1 MSVRR
6 IEIARAAWG
15 GSMLFAP
22 RWTLETLHR
31 IEVDRKSLVIARI
44 LGARQLA
51 QAVLSGVHPS
61 PEVLAMGV
69 WVDVAH
75 AASALGL
82 AAADRHRAS
91 ASLTDAAVASLWA
104 GFGWL
109 DLRHGSVPPPLH
121 DHRRDALAWWVLARV
136 PGGAPL
142 RERVRAQRERRS

>member
-1 MSVRR
+1 MSLRK

-22 RWTLETLHR
+22 WWTLETLHR

-44 LGARQLA
+44 LGARQLT

-75 AASALGL
+75 AVSALGL
-82 AAADRHRAS
+82 TAVDRQRAS
-91 ASLTDAAVASLWA
+91 AGLTDGVVAGIWAAC
-104 GFGWL
+104 GWH
-109 DLRHGSVPPPLH
+109 DLRTAPVPAPSR
-121 DHRRDALAWWVLARV
+121 DHRRDAMARWVLAHV

-142 RERVRAQRERRS
+142 AKRARTQRERRS